1 MKVKKVIDQ
10 EQIQALVDKKKVII
24 TEDSIRSDLHFDD
37 AEETACL
44 LNEAI
49 FEGLACME
57 DEDHILTPFSDPLPS
72 GEDRFIL
79 NELMVFYTSLQEQVL
94 DLQEAKA
101 AQAKEIDALKKK
113 ITNLNKWRKLRS
125 GGLRRLKKFVSG
137 RRVKP
142 PIEKDSL
149 GAQEDAS
156 KHGRMIE
163 KI

>member
-1 MKVKKVIDQ
+1 EVSND
-10 EQIQALVDKKKVII
+10 E
-24 TEDSIRSDLHFDD
+24 S
-37 AEETACL
+37 
-44 LNEAI
+44 
-49 FEGLACME
+49 E

-72 GEDRFIL
+72 GEDSFIL

-163 KI
+163 KIDQNAEIALDDETQGWTNDNEMFGVDDLVG